1 MKKNIVIIGGG
12 IIGLCSAYYLNANGH
27 NVTVVDKSDMNS
39 GTSYINAGYL
49 SPSHL
54 IPLASPDSLKNGLKW
69 MFDSKSPLYI
79 KPRISISLLK
89 WMYAFAKS
97 SNNYHVKK
105 SIPLIKDITVLSQR
119 LYDEIKQKPDFNFHY
134 DKKGLLMLCKTQKYL
149 DSESKLVNIAIS
161 QGLNA
166 KMITK
171 SEIKKIEPNIEIDAI
186 GGAYF
191 ECDFHTTP
199 NEFMLD
205 MKRYLLANGVEIIKN
220 TEITDLTIKNGSI
233 KNLITLEKKI
243 FADEFILCAGS
254 WSNILSKKLNLN
266 LLLQAGKGYS
276 INILNKTNITT
287 PAILSEAKVAVTP
300 MNGFTRIAGTM
311 EIAGINKRINKLRV
325 DSIVELSKNYYP
337 DLIINENDINKVA
350 SGLRPVSPDGLPY
363 IGRSAICNNL
373 IIATGHAMMGWSMAT
388 ATGLIT
394 SEILEGKK
402 TSLNIESYSPDRKF

>member
-161 QGLNA
+161 QGLKA

-363 IGRSAICNNL
+363 IGRSSICNNL

-394 SEILEGKK
+394 SEILERKK

>member
-134 DKKGLLMLCKTQKYL
+134 DKKGLLMLCKTQKYV

>member
-1 MKKNIVIIGGG
+1 
-12 IIGLCSAYYLNANGH
+12 
-27 NVTVVDKSDMNS
+27 
-39 GTSYINAGYL
+39 
-49 SPSHL
+49 
-54 IPLASPDSLKNGLKW
+54 
-69 MFDSKSPLYI
+69 
-79 KPRISISLLK
+79 
-89 WMYAFAKS
+89 MYAFAKS

-394 SEILEGKK
+394 SEIIEGKK

>member
-12 IIGLCSAYYLNANGH
+12 IIGLCSAYYLNAKGH

-54 IPLASPDSLKNGLKW
+54 IPLASPGSLKNGLKW

-97 SNNYHVKK
+97 SNNFHVNK
-105 SIPLIKDITVLSQR
+105 SIPLIKDITILSQQ

-134 DKKGLLMLCKTQKYL
+134 DKKGLLMLCKTQKYIDL
-149 DSESKLVNIAIS
+149 ESKLVDIAIS

-166 KMITK
+166 KMVTK
-171 SEIKKIEPNIEIDAI
+171 AEIKKIEPNIKIDTI
-186 GGAYF
+186 GGSFF

-199 NEFMLD
+199 HEFMTD
-205 MKRYLLANGVEIIKN
+205 MKKYLSARGVKIIKN
-220 TEITDLTIKNGSI
+220 TKITDLTVKNRLI
-233 KNLITLEKKI
+233 KNLISFEKKI

-254 WSNILSKKLNLN
+254 WSSILSKKLNLN

-276 INILNKTNITT
+276 INILKKTNITT

-325 DSIVELSKNYYP
+325 DSIVELSKKYYP
-337 DLIINENDINKVA
+337 DLIINENDINNVA
-350 SGLRPVSPDGLPY
+350 SGLRPVSPDGLPF
-363 IGRSAICNNL
+363 IGRSSKCKNL
-373 IIATGHAMMGWSMAT
+373 IIATGHAMMGWGMAT

>member
-161 QGLNA
+161 QGLKA

-363 IGRSAICNNL
+363 IGRSSICNNL